1 MKTHI
6 AIFCLLPFV
15 LVSCTTNGP
24 RISMM
29 SDGNFVFDSLELAA
43 GNQEIVVTDANALAT
58 IRTFSNT
65 TRMLAQT
72 TRDNNAMR
80 AKPDLRVV

>member
-1 MKTHI
+1 
-6 AIFCLLPFV
+6 
-15 LVSCTTNGP
+15 
-24 RISMM
+24 MM